1 MADKYY
7 YIKRESDIV
16 GPFSTAQIM
25 NMIQEQI
32 LSRDTMLSE
41 NRIYWNTAEEIL
53 FPKKEVPKT
62 TIFSVPK
69 PKKEKTV
76 EKEKVV
82 LKDEEEVPFILPE
95 KNTEKSVSK
104 NIPDPVSATF
114 SMIWNAP
121 QYLKNMELLKKFKQ
135 AASFSTRTVLLCIIT
150 EAVMAITLFALLFRE
165 YLLEILLASVFVML
179 CQFLLIF
186 LENLCMSAIA
196 HKDNLFE
203 NSVLLMQFQLISF
216 TTFMTSVPFAAVASD
231 TNNSLHI
238 ALKIGIIIFCA
249 VSAIFGMSSMSC
261 GLYRATTDIFNF
273 QMTSKISLIMLNIVQ
288 WLVFTTAIFKIT
300 EIFKNIL

>member
-76 EKEKVV
+76 EKEKVI
-82 LKDEEEVPFILPE
+82 LKDEEAVPFILPE

-121 QYLKNMELLKKFKQ
+121 QYLKNMESLKKFKQ
-135 AASFSTRTVLLCIIT
+135 AAKTTQVTQTILEAWYFVKQLPKSLL
-150 EAVMAITLFALLFRE
+150 
-165 YLLEILLASVFVML
+165 S
-179 CQFLLIF
+179 
-186 LENLCMSAIA
+186 
-196 HKDNLFE
+196 
-203 NSVLLMQFQLISF
+203 
-216 TTFMTSVPFAAVASD
+216 
-231 TNNSLHI
+231 
-238 ALKIGIIIFCA
+238 
-249 VSAIFGMSSMSC
+249 
-261 GLYRATTDIFNF
+261 
-273 QMTSKISLIMLNIVQ
+273 
-288 WLVFTTAIFKIT
+288 LVFA
-300 EIFKNIL
+300 KNSHWNVRSGEKAKVHI